1 MKNLYI
7 FLLVLAC
14 FTGTKAQYILDP
26 HPWCPPGATWVYRSV
41 CRTCGLFYAF
51 QYVSDTVILDKTV
64 KTLKVS
70 QIEYMGIPGDIHR
83 VVTEVGKEYMY
94 NSNDSIFWFY
104 PADTEFIFIYDF
116 SFTVGDS
123 WIARNPRASCYRDT
137 TYPNFDTISII
148 GVHIDTNKTTG
159 YIYQTYRTSDDGFF
173 DYPSIT
179 RNIGSNVCPFPRI
192 NPYKCNYITSEYGEY
207 FELFV
212 CYSDSLRGIMER
224 NRSGTMECN
233 MLLGGLSRSLRGE
246 NEKQLIV
253 YPNPAYDMLKLHVDA
268 EYIDGDLSIFD
279 MQGRVIFESPIYDLN
294 LTVDVTQL
302 QPGLYFIRVRNP
314 QRKERVSKF
323 IKQEP

>member
-123 WIARNPRASCYRDT
+123 WIARNPRASCPDDT
-137 TYPNFDTISII
+137 TYPISDTLSVLSII
-148 GVHIDTNKTTG
+148 RDTSTIDSTVSQLSITSTNN
-159 YIYQTYRTSDDGFF
+159 FF
-173 DYPSIT
+173 DYT
-179 RNIGSNVCPFPRI
+179 YVLRNIGSLYSPFPRI
-192 NPYKCNYITSEYGEY
+192 NPRKCSDVFSEYGEY
-207 FELFV
+207 FDLLS
-212 CYSDSLRGIMER
+212 CYSDSLRGIL
-224 NRSGTMECN
+224 NFGHITECN
-233 MLLGGLSRSLRGE
+233 TLLGGLSRRLKDE
-246 NEKQLIV
+246 DEKLLLV
-253 YPNPAYDMLKLHVDA
+253 YPNPAYNIVQLHVDA
-268 EYIDGDLSIFD
+268 EYIDGDFSIFD